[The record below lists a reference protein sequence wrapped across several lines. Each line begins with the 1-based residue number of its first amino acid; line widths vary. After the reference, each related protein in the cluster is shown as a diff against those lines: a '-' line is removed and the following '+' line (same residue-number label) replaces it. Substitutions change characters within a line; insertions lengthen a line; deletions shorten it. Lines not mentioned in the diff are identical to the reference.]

1 MQALDTVL
9 SGMVVLKL
17 THLEVQRLLK
27 VLLAKEVMEHTMQAA
42 MAELEA
48 EVGMAAL
55 DVTQMVQV
63 MMIKAEVVV
72 QAEYILKRLI
82 QTELL
87 IHQKDN
93 LVNDF

>member
-1 MQALDTVL
+1 MQALDMVL

-27 VLLAKEVMEHTMQAA
+27 VLLAKEVMEHTMQVA
-42 MAELEA
+42 MVELEA

-55 DVTQMVQV
+55 AVTQMVQV
-63 MMIKAEVVV
+63 MMIKAEVAV
-72 QAEYILKRLI
+72 QAENILKRLI